1 MNTKPYNGKLLI
13 RNTNTKNIKV
23 KRTAP
28 ITAKPSFTTQSINSS
43 VRLKTHYNTRQ

>member
-13 RNTNTKNIKV
+13 RNNNTKNIKV

-28 ITAKPSFTTQSINSS
+28 ITAKPSFTTQPINSP
-43 VRLKTHYNTRQ
+43 VRFKTHHNRRQ